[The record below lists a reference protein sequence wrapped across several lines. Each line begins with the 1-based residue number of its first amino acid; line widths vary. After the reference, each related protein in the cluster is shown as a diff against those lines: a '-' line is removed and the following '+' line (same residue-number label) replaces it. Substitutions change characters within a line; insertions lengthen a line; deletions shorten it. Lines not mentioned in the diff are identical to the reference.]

1 MSILKSFFK
10 DLNEEEAK
18 FVPILAGDNL
28 GLVMRCAV
36 NELDWYYYNYSRTPE
51 PNYEQREQLYILQ
64 LGVARLIKIVLESRE
79 GFDVPVVTTTRKP
92 DLAIK
97 VLSIASALGIV
108 QHGRRVAQTIASGVG
123 EIKKTGKANYEILLP
138 KDIEDDDFYERAVL
152 KHYNTES
159 RKRFADI
166 SRHEKWQEMEK
177 EVDKKLD
184 ELVYPFMNHYI
195 GYGADPIL
203 DEYFFGMASHEI
215 SLQEGYDTYH
225 YAIEFGGIRIQ
236 HYMLALKYLVSH
248 SIRHERF
255 AEALVK
261 KYPEVKLEN
270 VLTISADIGSFFESI
285 RDAVNYFGSAYEGFE
300 EIGMD
305 QANKIFSVLTY
316 GRENLNLIDPPGSP
330 YPLSIKCSESGVIR
344 ALFGAHSEPV
354 RYLLE
359 SLRFHFPKDYDKNQ
373 AAREASLQ
381 RAVRRVIDETCKDIE
396 YLENVRM
403 RVNGQVIS
411 DIDLVALEKSTGT
424 MVFFQLKHQELYG
437 AEIHSKAIRNDRL
450 KKQAMDWMRAVELW
464 VSDSGIEGVVK
475 ALQLPKF
482 WAQNARIIQVVVS
495 RHYAYALRGIVEGER
510 SAFANWLQ
518 FFNAAQLAQEKYKFP
533 TLKDLLSVLQETKKK
548 SEKITYL
555 PEPVTRWKV
564 HELEFLI
571 TQEESSCT

>member
-1 MSILKSFFK
+1 MSILTSFFK

-18 FVPILAGDNL
+18 FAPTLAGDNL
-28 GLVMRCAV
+28 GLIMRCAV

-51 PNYEQREQLYILQ
+51 PNNEQREQLYIIQ

-79 GFDVPVVTTTRKP
+79 SFDVPVVTTTRKS

-97 VLSIASALGIV
+97 VLSLVSALGIV
-108 QHGRRVAQTIASGVG
+108 QHGRRVAQTIAGGVG
-123 EIKKTGKANYEILLP
+123 EIKKTGKAEYEISLP
-138 KDIEDDDFYERAVL
+138 KDIEDDAFYERAVL
-152 KHYNTES
+152 EHYNTES

-166 SRHEKWQEMEK
+166 FRHEKWQEMEK

-203 DEYFFGMASHEI
+203 DEYFLGLASHEV

-225 YAIEFGGIRIQ
+225 YAIEFGGIKIQ
-236 HYMLALKYLVSH
+236 HYMLALKFLVSH

-261 KYPEVKLEN
+261 KCPEIKLEN
-270 VLTISADIGSFFESI
+270 VLTISSDIGQFVESI
-285 RDAVNYFGSAYEGFE
+285 RDALNYFGSVYEGFE

-305 QANKIFSVLTY
+305 QASKIFNVLTY
-316 GRENLNLIDPPGSP
+316 GRENLNLIDPSGSP

-359 SLRFHFPKDYDKNQ
+359 SLRYHFPKDYDKNQ

-381 RAVRRVIDETCKDIE
+381 RAVRRVIDETCKSIE

-403 RVNGQVIS
+403 RANGQVLS

-424 MVFFQLKHQELYG
+424 IVFFQLKHQELYG
-437 AEIHSKAIRNDRL
+437 AEVHSKTIRNERL
-450 KKQAMDWMRAVELW
+450 KKQSMDWMRAVEVW
-464 VSDSGIEGVVK
+464 VSNSGIEGVVK
-475 ALQLPKF
+475 ALQLPKS
-482 WAQNARIIQVVVS
+482 WAQNVQIIQVVLS
-495 RHYAYALRGIVEGER
+495 RHYAYALRGIVDGEH
-510 SAFANWLQ
+510 STFANWPQ
-518 FFNAAQLAQEKYKFP
+518 FFNTAQLTREKYKYP
-533 TLKDLLSVLQETKKK
+533 TLKDLLSVLQETQDKA
-548 SEKITYL
+548 ERITYL
-555 PEPVTRWKV
+555 PEPITRWKV
-564 HELEFLI
+564 RELEFLI
-571 TQEESSCT
+571 TQEESSRT